1 VPDGS
6 NYSSLVSCGVRAVAA
21 RRTELWEDAMK
32 NVLDGGEAIIQ
43 AFRNLDIDYVVSS
56 PGSEWGPL
64 WEAFAR
70 QQVDKTPGPKYIHC
84 YHETLA
90 VNVATAYATVTGK
103 LQAVVLH
110 AGVGLMQGSMGV
122 HGAKLAGAP
131 IMVLSGESLS
141 YGENE
146 SFDPGHQWYE
156 SLSIPGGPQ
165 RLMEP
170 VTKWA
175 TQASSPSTLYE
186 HVVRI
191 GELAMRTPAGPTYLN
206 VPIEN
211 MVAPW
216 SPPAKMRKVPHPVKA
231 PAPAAE
237 IEKVAGL
244 LASAKNPV
252 IVTETGGR
260 DPESWAA
267 LVALA
272 ESLSI
277 PVVEGSVADCNNFPQ
292 DHPLHQGYD
301 VKPFLDS
308 ADLVLVVR
316 ARAPWYPPHKGPPNA
331 TVVVIDEYALRDHMV
346 YQNMQANAF
355 LEGDV
360 PSTLRSLVEA
370 VKAAGVKPDA
380 VKERLAQYH
389 AAHEKLVAGYAAAR
403 AKVANNKI
411 IHPITLAAALNEVM
425 PKNTAYTDECT
436 THRGINVRQIQFGGP
451 QSFFKVP
458 SGLGQGLGIALG
470 VKLALKDR
478 PVVSLIG
485 DGAFLYNPV
494 PQSLGLARDANLPIM
509 IVVYNNKNYRAMRNN
524 QTEYYPDGVG
534 VKHNLFYGAP
544 INGPDYGELA
554 PPWGGVGIKID
565 DPAKLKDGLKKG
577 RDAIES
583 GKLALVNVEIDP

>member
-1 VPDGS
+1 
-6 NYSSLVSCGVRAVAA
+6 
-21 RRTELWEDAMK
+21 MK
-32 NVLDGGEAIIQ
+32 NVTDGGEAIIQ

-70 QQVDKTPGPKYIHC
+70 QQVDKTPGPTYIHC

-90 VNVATAYATVTGK
+90 VNVATAYAIVTGK

-131 IMVLSGESLS
+131 IMVMSGESLS

-146 SFDPGHQWYE
+146 AFDPGHQWLE

-165 RLMEP
+165 RIMEP

-175 TQASSPSTLYE
+175 QQASSPSTLYE
-186 HVVRI
+186 QVIRS
-191 GELAMRTPAGPTYLN
+191 GELAMRAPIGPTYLN

-216 SPPAKMRKVPHPVKA
+216 TPPARMRKVPHPVKA
-231 PAPAAE
+231 QVSESE
-237 IEKVAGL
+237 IERVAKL
-244 LASAKNPV
+244 LIQAKNPM
-252 IVTETGGR
+252 IITETGGR
-260 DPESWAA
+260 EPEGWAA
-267 LVALA
+267 LVAFAELLA
-272 ESLSI
+272 I
-277 PVVEGSVADCNNFPQ
+277 PVIEGAVADCNNFPQ
-292 DHPLHQGYD
+292 EHPLHQGYN
-301 VKPFLDS
+301 VRPMLDQ

-316 ARAPWYPPHKGPPNA
+316 CRAPWYPPRKGPASA
-331 TVVVIDEYALRDHMV
+331 TVVVIDELGMRDHMV
-346 YQNMQANAF
+346 YQSVQANEL

-360 PSTLRSLVEA
+360 PSTLRALTEA
-370 VKAAGVKPDA
+370 VKAGGANKDT
-380 VKERLAQYH
+380 VKERLAKHH
-389 AAHEKLVAGYAAAR
+389 AAHEKLVAEYAAMR
-403 AKVANNKI
+403 EKVKNNKV
-411 IHPITLAAALNEVM
+411 IHPATLAAALNEVM
-425 PKNTAYTDECT
+425 PKNAAYTDECT
-436 THRGINVRQIQFGGP
+436 THRGINVRQIQFAGP

-470 VKLALKDR
+470 VKLAMKNR

-534 VKHNLFYGAP
+534 VKHNLFYGAS

-583 GKLALVNVEIDP
+583 GKLAIVNVEIDP

>member
-1 VPDGS
+1 
-6 NYSSLVSCGVRAVAA
+6 
-21 RRTELWEDAMK
+21 MK
-32 NVLDGGEAIIQ
+32 NVLDGGEAIIE
-43 AFRNLDIDYVVSS
+43 AFRHLDIDYVVSS

-70 QQVDKTPGPKYIHC
+70 QQVEKTPGPKYIHC

-90 VNVATAYATVTGK
+90 ANVATAYAIVTGR

-131 IMVLSGESLS
+131 IMVMSGESLS

-146 SFDPGHQWYE
+146 NFDPGHQWLE

-175 TQASSPSTLYE
+175 QQASSPSTLYE
-186 HVVRI
+186 QVVRA
-191 GELAMRTPAGPTYLN
+191 GELAMRGPVGPTYLN

-216 SPPAKMRKVPHPVKA
+216 SPPGRMRKVPRPVKA
-231 PAPAAE
+231 AAPATE

-244 LASAKNPV
+244 IAQAKNP
-252 IVTETGGR
+252 IIITETAGR
-260 DPESWAA
+260 DPAGWAA

-272 ESLSI
+272 ESAAI
-277 PVVEGSVADCNNFPQ
+277 PVVEGAVADCNNFPQ
-292 DHPLHQGYD
+292 EHPLHQGFD
-301 VKPFLDS
+301 VRPLLDQ
-308 ADLVLVVR
+308 ADLVLVIR
-316 ARAPWYPPHKGPPNA
+316 ARAPWYPPRKGPTNA
-331 TVVVIDEYALRDHMV
+331 TVVMIDETGMRDHMV
-346 YQNMQANAF
+346 YQSVQANEY

-360 PSTLRSLVEA
+360 PSTMRALAEA
-370 VKAAGVKPDA
+370 VKAAGPKPDV
-380 VKERLAQYH
+380 VKDRLAQCH
-389 AAHEKLVAGYAAAR
+389 ASHEKLVAEYAAALD
-403 AKVANNKI
+403 KVKNNKI
-411 IHPITLAAALNEVM
+411 IHPATLAAALNEVM
-425 PKNTAYTDECT
+425 PRNTVYTDECT
-436 THRGINVRQIQFGGP
+436 THRGFNVRNIQFAGP

-458 SGLGQGLGIALG
+458 SGLGQGLGITLG
-470 VKLALKDR
+470 VKLALRDR

-494 PQSLGLARDANLPIM
+494 PQSLGLARDADLPIM

-577 RDAIES
+577 RDALES
-583 GKLALVNVEIDP
+583 GKLVLVNVEIDP